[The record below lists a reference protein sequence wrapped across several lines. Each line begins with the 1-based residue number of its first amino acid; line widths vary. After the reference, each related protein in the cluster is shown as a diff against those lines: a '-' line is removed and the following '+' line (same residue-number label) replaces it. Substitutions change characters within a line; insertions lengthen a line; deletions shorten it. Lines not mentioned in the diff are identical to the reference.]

1 MRVSSLTL
9 RVFHP
14 VVTLP
19 VRRNVPGH
27 KSQPWEAQMKSIASS
42 AALLAAPLLTIAG
55 IVGIAT
61 AQDKSPAAKPM
72 PVVLFVQP
80 ASGMTFKEGVLTMK
94 NVPQNTYFF
103 SDRPE
108 RITGQIRNDMF
119 VNYWNGDDKNSLK
132 NVPPNAA
139 LAVGGPEGRPTGA
152 IVMLSNPR
160 MQGSDMMYDVKTMAG
175 DLPAEAGQTVL
186 FIDDVAA
193 PCSPEYSVA
202 LWGYPCW
209 AQRAFSG
216 DQRR

>member
-1 MRVSSLTL
+1 
-9 RVFHP
+9 
-14 VVTLP
+14 
-19 VRRNVPGH
+19 
-27 KSQPWEAQMKSIASS
+27 MKTIASL
-42 AALLAAPLLTIAG
+42 ATLLAAPLLTVAG
-55 IVGIAT
+55 IVGLAT
-61 AQDKSPAAKPM
+61 AQDKPPASQSA

-80 ASGMTFKEGVLTMK
+80 ASGMTFKDGVLTMK

-152 IVMLSNPR
+152 IVMLTNPR
-160 MQGSDMMYDVKTMAG
+160 IQGADMQYDVKTMAG
-175 DLPAEAGQTVL
+175 NLPTEAGQTVL

-193 PCSPEYSVA
+193 PCSPEYSA
-202 LWGYPCW
+202 TLSGYPCW
-209 AQRAFSG
+209 AQRAFSQ
-216 DQRR
+216 DRR